1 MRLETTDL
9 IKISAFVKLLNGELS
24 QDKAINEA
32 ISLKRFK
39 VADLNNWYNRSE
51 RVIDDYPELRD
62 TIKDLYGCEYKE
74 TFGPIRGVYFVKICD
89 VKFIYLPL
97 TNLQLAKK

>member
-9 IKISAFVKLLNGELS
+9 IKISAFVKLLNEGTT
-24 QDKAINEA
+24 
-32 ISLKRFK
+32 
-39 VADLNNWYNRSE
+39 VADVHNWYNRSE
-51 RVIDDYPELRD
+51 KAIDDYPELRD
-62 TIKDLYGCEYKE
+62 TIKGLYGCEYKE
-74 TFGPIRGVYFVKICD
+74 TFDPIRGVYFVKICD